1 MSEPNDIVKYLDILF
16 HKTKPLDGIE
26 ALITAGPTQ
35 EPIDP
40 VRFISNKSSGIQ
52 GYLIAEELVK
62 NGANVSLI
70 SGPTN
75 LSTPSKLSNFI
86 KVVTAEEMLKVCL
99 KKIYPNIAIVKIPKP
114 LQTPYTIAIGNL
126 FTTKVNK

>member
-1 MSEPNDIVKYLDILF
+1 MSEPDDIVKYLDILF
-16 HKTKPLDGIE
+16 DKTKPLDGIE
-26 ALITAGPTQ
+26 ALVTAGPTQ

-75 LSTPSKLSNFI
+75 LSTPSNLSNFI
-86 KVVTAEEMLKVCL
+86 KVETAEEMLKFV
-99 KKIYPNIAIVKIPKP
+99 
-114 LQTPYTIAIGNL
+114 
-126 FTTKVNK
+126 